1 MEALVDH
8 ASRSLWLREGPLGLV
23 YQALS
28 WVLYVL
34 ESSLFSIFPLYRGVF
49 VKCSTCIFALWA
61 LGILSYSHFPH
72 NMNSVIQ
79 HREAAASMP

>member
-1 MEALVDH
+1 MV
-8 ASRSLWLREGPLGLV
+8 EGRATRAGLSGLV
-23 YQALS
+23 LGVICVREY
-28 WVLYVL
+28 
-34 ESSLFSIFPLYRGVF
+34 SLFSIFPLYRGVF